1 VIARGLRSLGV
12 ALVCVF
18 GLTAAASLFVGLLA
32 DVSALRA
39 LSGGY
44 LLVGSLLFTAGALV
58 GLRDPARA
66 RERERRTTRRVSPG
80 GLATWSE
87 AFQLSALLVGLGIG
101 LVLVGIALSPRAS
114 FT

>member
-1 VIARGLRSLGV
+1 MILRGLRSLAI
-12 ALVCVF
+12 ALVCAL
-18 GLTAAASLFVGLLA
+18 GATALASLLIGMVA
-32 DVSALRA
+32 DVSAVRA

-44 LLVGSLLFTAGALV
+44 LLMGSLLFTAGALV

-66 RERERRTTRRVSPG
+66 RERERRIRRVNPG
-80 GLATWSE
+80 GLASWSE
-87 AFQLSALLVGLGIG
+87 AFHLSALLVGLGIG

>member
-1 VIARGLRSLGV
+1 MIARGFRSLGIGLGCV
-12 ALVCVF
+12 LVS
-18 GLTAAASLFVGLLA
+18 TAAASLLVGLAA

-39 LSGGY
+39 VSGGY

-58 GLRDPARA
+58 GLRDPARG
-66 RERERRTTRRVSPG
+66 RERQRRTTGRVDSG

-87 AFQLSALLVGLGIG
+87 AFNLSALLVGLGIG
-101 LVLVGIALSPRAS
+101 LVLAGIALSPQAS

>member
-1 VIARGLRSLGV
+1 MIKRGLRSIAI
-12 ALVCVF
+12 ALACVF
-18 GLTAAASLFVGLLA
+18 GLTAVASLLIGVAA
-32 DVSALRA
+32 DVSAVRA

-44 LLVGSLLFTAGALV
+44 LLMGSLLFTAGALV

-66 RERERRTTRRVSPG
+66 RERERRIRRVNPG
-80 GLATWSE
+80 RLASWSE
-87 AFQLSALLVGLGIG
+87 AFQLSALLVGLGIS

>member
-1 VIARGLRSLGV
+1 MIARGLRSLGI
-12 ALVCVF
+12 ALACVF
-18 GLTAAASLFVGLLA
+18 GLTAAASLLVGLAA
-32 DVSALRA
+32 DVSALEA
-39 LSGGY
+39 ISGGY

-66 RERERRTTRRVSPG
+66 RERERRTTGRVASG

-87 AFQLSALLVGLGIG
+87 AFHLSALLVGLGIG

>member
-1 VIARGLRSLGV
+1 MIARGLRSLGL
-12 ALVCVF
+12 ALACVF
-18 GLTAAASLFVGLLA
+18 GLTAAASLLVGLLA

-66 RERERRTTRRVSPG
+66 RERERRAARRVSPG

-87 AFQLSALLVGLGIG
+87 AFHLSALLVGLGIG

>member
-1 VIARGLRSLGV
+1 VIARGFRSLGI
-12 ALVCVF
+12 AVCSVLAF
-18 GLTAAASLFVGLLA
+18 TAAASLLVGLAA
-32 DVSALRA
+32 DVSARRA
-39 LSGGY
+39 ISGGY

-66 RERERRTTRRVSPG
+66 RERQRRTMGRVASG

-87 AFQLSALLVGLGIG
+87 AFHLSALLVGLGIG
-101 LVLVGIALSPRAS
+101 LVLAGIVLSPQAS

>member
-1 VIARGLRSLGV
+1 MIARGLRSLGIGL
-12 ALVCVF
+12 ACVF
-18 GLTAAASLFVGLLA
+18 GLTAAASLLVGLAA

-39 LSGGY
+39 VSGGY

-66 RERERRTTRRVSPG
+66 RERQRRATGRVAPD
-80 GLATWSE
+80 GLATWSD
-87 AFQLSALLVGLGIG
+87 AFHLSALLVGLGLG
-101 LVLVGIALSPRAS
+101 LVLAGIALSPQAS